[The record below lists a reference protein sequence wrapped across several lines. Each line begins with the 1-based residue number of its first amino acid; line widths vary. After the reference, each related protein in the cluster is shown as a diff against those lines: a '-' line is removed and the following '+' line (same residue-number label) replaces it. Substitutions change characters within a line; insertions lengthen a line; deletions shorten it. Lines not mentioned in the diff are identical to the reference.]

1 MRLPSHHTRPG
12 PPGWS
17 VRSRSARS
25 GCATTCV
32 LYLVF
37 GEEPCPYARSGT
49 HTTRLAKWFTA
60 AAGRAS
66 GHEAELCAEP
76 FRGAV
81 RVGGGIGERRSTRD
95 RLTSRRDPK
104 RQGSGNVA
112 TYHIVSEDIQESASW
127 LKQNMQTLL
136 DGMTQA
142 KSKID
147 TLIQGGYNTPGAQ
160 QQFGPYFEE
169 YKGSVDQTL
178 HGMEGISQYLTQV
191 SDAFSDTDTQTAS
204 SLGR

>member
-1 MRLPSHHTRPG
+1 M
-12 PPGWS
+12 
-17 VRSRSARS
+17 
-25 GCATTCV
+25 
-32 LYLVF
+32 
-37 GEEPCPYARSGT
+37 
-49 HTTRLAKWFTA
+49 
-60 AAGRAS
+60 
-66 GHEAELCAEP
+66 
-76 FRGAV
+76 
-81 RVGGGIGERRSTRD
+81 
-95 RLTSRRDPK
+95 
-104 RQGSGNVA
+104 A
-112 TYHIVSEDIQESASW
+112 TYHIVSEDMQEASSW

-147 TLIQGGYNTPGAQ
+147 ALIQGGYNTPAAQ

-191 SDAFSDTDTQTAS
+191 SDAFSDTDAQTGA